1 MTRNEKIAIGVILTS
16 IASPAMAFDATAF
29 NFVAAVPEP
38 ATWMMMLVGFG
49 AIGWRLRRRKARVEP
64 KSQPRST
71 EII

>member
-1 MTRNEKIAIGVILTS
+1 
-16 IASPAMAFDATAF
+16 MAFDATAF